1 MRLVRRDERVSRH
14 PSPVE
19 WIPAP
24 PKVPPSSC
32 RFSRSVPSIACNFP
46 LFPYPISQSKVAFG
60 LAVYLF
66 IFRLS
71 NFLFLAIH
79 YDTLRH
85 RHRSCAS
92 VAVVSILDDPP
103 IVQFRKPF
111 SPKISPRDE
120 LSLSLSFI
128 FFFFWNSPFPFHSLR
143 SIRRKTDDVT
153 VILSYRVVASSMTIL
168 RAGVLK
174 LPLKQVTRNR

>member
-120 LSLSLSFI
+120 NARIDAASRHSLHRPYILSSLSLSLFY
-128 FFFFWNSPFPFHSLR
+128 FFLFLEFAISFPF
-143 SIRRKTDDVT
+143 VT
-153 VILSYRVVASSMTIL
+153 FNQTEN
-168 RAGVLK
+168 G
-174 LPLKQVTRNR
+174 